1 MAVDGATTGR
11 RPAVGFIGLGAMGG
25 PMADRAARAGW
36 TPRVFDPRPES
47 VEPRVRC
54 GASAAASAVDA
65 GHGAGI
71 VCVTVHDDAQVL
83 EVVDF
88 RLIEAMAPGGIV
100 VLHSTVTVA
109 TVLEARDRCRRRG
122 RHLVDV
128 CVSGGP
134 AGARDGTLVLIA
146 GGEPELLARLRL
158 LLDTYS
164 SELIRCGPA
173 GSGAAAKAAR
183 NLIALGAMALA
194 ADALA
199 LAERAGVDRDC
210 LTRVVDA
217 TDPARRGAGLLKG
230 GLGTGIAAASVAV
243 TGRKDLD
250 VAARVAADLDIVLPA
265 VDAAVTSWD
274 RVVELVGRPES
285 GSG

>member
-1 MAVDGATTGR
+1 MAVDGSSTGR
-11 RPAVGFIGLGAMGG
+11 RPVVGFIGLGAMGG
-25 PMADRAARAGW
+25 PMADRAASAGW
-36 TPRVFDPRPES
+36 APRVFDPRPES
-47 VEPRVRC
+47 VEPRIDR

-65 GHGAGI
+65 ARGADI

-83 EVVDF
+83 DVVDSQ
-88 RLIEAMAPGGIV
+88 LIEAMAPGGIV

-109 TVLEARDRCRRRG
+109 TVREARDRCRRRG

-146 GGEPELLARLRL
+146 GGEPELLDRLSPL
-158 LLDTYS
+158 FDAYS
-164 SELIRCGPA
+164 SELIGCGPA

-183 NLIALGAMALA
+183 NLIALGAMALT

-199 LAERAGVDRDC
+199 LAERAGVDREC
-210 LTRVVDA
+210 LRRVVDA
-217 TDPARRGAGLLKG
+217 TDPASRGARLLAG
-230 GLGTGIAAASVAV
+230 GLGTGITAASMAV

-250 VAARVAADLDIVLPA
+250 VASRIAADLDIVLPA
-265 VDAAVTSWD
+265 ADAAVTSWD
-274 RVVELVGRPES
+274 RVVELAERPEP
-285 GSG
+285 GSR